1 MRVLIWHV
9 HGSWATSFL
18 QGPHEYLVPV
28 NAERDADGRGRA
40 RTWDWP
46 GSVREVTADELATTP
61 FDLVVLQRPH
71 EEQLLRSWTGLRAGE
86 DVPAV
91 YVEHNTP
98 PGDAVRSVHPLADR
112 PDVPIVHVTPF
123 NRAYWDCGTT
133 PTHVVE
139 HGVVDPGHRYTGEW
153 PRAAVVM
160 NEPVRRT
167 RVLGTDLLP
176 TIAESVPLDVF
187 GMGVTPLAEAD
198 WARRVWTYEDLP
210 QDIMH
215 DEVARRRVYV
225 HTARWTSLGLSLIEA
240 MFLGLPV
247 VAFAGT
253 EAPRAVGDGGVTSA
267 DPRAMRDA
275 AARFVAEPMLAEETG
290 AAARER
296 ARARFGL
303 ERFLADWE
311 AVLDDVADGVRS
323 PATLR

>member
-9 HGSWATSFL
+9 HGSWATSFV
-18 QGPHEYLVPV
+18 QGPHDYLVPV
-28 NAERDADGRGRA
+28 NAARDADGRGRA

-46 GSVREVTADELATTP
+46 SSVREVTAEELADVTL
-61 FDLVVLQRPH
+61 DAVVLQRPH
-71 EEQLLRSWTGLRAGE
+71 EEGLLRAWTGLRAGV
-86 DVPAV
+86 DLPAV

-98 PGDAVRSVHPLADR
+98 PGDAVRARHPYADR
-112 PDVPIVHVTPF
+112 PDVPVVHVTPF
-123 NRAYWDCGTT
+123 NRAYWDCGST
-133 PTHVVE
+133 PTYVVE
-139 HGVVDPGHRYTGEW
+139 HGIPDPGHRFTGEW

-176 TIAESVPLDVF
+176 AIAPAVPLDVF
-187 GMGVTPLAEAD
+187 GMGVAPLAEAD
-198 WARRVWTYEDLP
+198 WAAGRVWAFEDLP
-210 QDIMH
+210 QERMH
-215 DEVARRRVYV
+215 EEVARRRVYV
-225 HTARWTSLGLSLIEA
+225 HTARWTSLGLSLLEA

-253 EAPRAVGDGGVTSA
+253 EAPRAVGDGGVTST
-267 DPRAMRDA
+267 DPRTLREA
-275 AARFVAEPMLAEETG
+275 AARFVAEPTLAEETG

-311 AVLDDVADGVRS
+311 AVLDEVR
-323 PATLR
+323 AA